1 MFNGFKK
8 NRNLSLM
15 SAYYWIEMLKTIEEI
30 PNDLFKTNNLLASQ
44 MDGNPLLYFYLP
56 NYDLNI
62 RIIQEDP
69 ENLDLDEDIELVQVW
84 EDEDLNNTK
93 ELVISVI
100 PVSLPDWSVE
110 DVVSTVLSNLKEYIL
125 KTNKLND

>member
-1 MFNGFKK
+1 MFSGFKK

-15 SAYYWIEMLKTIEEI
+15 SACYWIEMLKTIEEI
-30 PNDLFKTNNLLASQ
+30 PNDLFKTNSLLASQ
-44 MDGNPLLYFYLP
+44 MDGNPLLYFYLS

-69 ENLDLDEDIELVQVW
+69 ENLDLDEDIELVQIW
-84 EDEDLNNTK
+84 EDKNLNNTK

-100 PVSLPDWSVE
+100 PVSLFNWSIE
-110 DVVSTVLSNLKEYIL
+110 EVVSSVLSEIKSY
-125 KTNKLND
+125 LNTIKI

>member
-1 MFNGFKK
+1 MFSGFKK
-8 NRNLSLM
+8 NRNLSLT

-44 MDGNPLLYFYLP
+44 MDGNPILYFYLP
-56 NYDLNI
+56 DYDLNI

-69 ENLDLDEDIELVQVW
+69 ENFDPDEGIELVQAW
-84 EDEDLNNTK
+84 EDKNLDNTK
-93 ELVISVI
+93 EFVISVI
-100 PVSLPDWSVE
+100 PVSSHEWSVE
-110 DVVSTVLSNLKEYIL
+110 DIVNSVLSNLKEYIV